1 MKYLLDKLF
10 LRSNNLDDVSYDLK
24 NLTLKTPAKK
34 IFDSI
39 NSYSD
44 LSEVR
49 YVGGCVRKILN
60 NENYDDIDLAT
71 NLNPDQ
77 VKECLTINKIQFFET
92 GIKHGTITARIGN
105 QNFEITSLRNDV
117 KTDGRHAEVIF
128 TKDWK
133 EDSIRRDFT
142 INSIYADI
150 DGNLFDPNN
159 GVEDLQ
165 NGTVRFIGNSYER
178 IQEDYLRILRYI
190 RFFLLYSKKDHS
202 SEIKKT
208 IKQNISGV
216 SNLSKERL
224 LDELNK
230 IFKSRALFKLVKD
243 NFSYEIIS
251 LIFPQLINLKILK
264 KLEKKK
270 EEILINKSFDFLLA
284 LLIIDETDNADYFL
298 YKFNLSNDA
307 KNRIKFLK
315 SNFEYLKEKDFFS
328 KKNLEKIFYYNN
340 KSSVIDL
347 IDFELIKTNTMKK
360 KLIELKNYF
369 QKKEKPVFP
378 IKAKSIME
386 KFDIKEGRELGQKL
400 KNLENIWVN
409 NSFSITDKEI
419 EKTFSN

>member
-1 MKYLLDKLF
+1 M
-10 LRSNNLDDVSYDLK
+10 
-24 NLTLKTPAKK
+24 TLKK
-34 IFDSI
+34 I
-39 NSYSD
+39 
-44 LSEVR
+44 E
-49 YVGGCVRKILN
+49 
-60 NENYDDIDLAT
+60 
-71 NLNPDQ
+71 
-77 VKECLTINKIQFFET
+77 FFET
-92 GIKHGTITARIGN
+92 GIKHGTITARRGN
-105 QNFEITSLRNDV
+105 QNFEITSLRRDV
-117 KTDGRHAEVIF
+117 KTDGRHAEVTF

-150 DGNLFDPNN
+150 DGNIFDPNN
-159 GVEDLQ
+159 GVEDLK

-202 SEIKKT
+202 SEIKKI
-208 IKQNISGV
+208 IKQNINGV
-216 SNLSKERL
+216 ANLSKERL

-284 LLIIDETDNADYFL
+284 LLILDETDNADYFL

-315 SNFEYLKEKDFFS
+315 TNFEYLKEKDFFS

-347 IDFELIKTNTMKK
+347 IDFELIKTNLMKK

-369 QKKEKPVFP
+369 EKKEKPVFP

-400 KNLENIWVN
+400 KNLENTWVN
-409 NSFSITDKEI
+409 NSFSISDKEI